1 MKNKLSKKKLQ
12 KMIASDFTDLTVE
25 EIKALIQ
32 NEVEKG
38 ADKLDTDYIDLCF
51 ELLSIKK
58 DDVSDVKRIKFSK
71 PIKIMLVAAVI
82 VTLLVSTITVM
93 AQFGLNLPQRIA
105 HLFDGDA
112 KVDYKLEGLN
122 NTANSY
128 ALLESDLAK
137 QLETY
142 GITPVTFPEELI
154 KENCR
159 ITKITNMTSDES
171 ISKNVSIDFDYKDY
185 HGVLSIAQYFN
196 GFMLGGET
204 TVVDVISGQ
213 MKNINGMDVVIL
225 EQEDDYCTV
234 RYKDNNTIYEIYLE
248 CDLETTIG
256 LVESIK

>member
-1 MKNKLSKKKLQ
+1 
-12 KMIASDFTDLTVE
+12 MIASDFTDLTVE

-51 ELLSIKK
+51 ELLSIKN
-58 DDVSDVKRIKFSK
+58 DTTSDAKRIKFSK
-71 PIKIMLVAAVI
+71 PVKVILVAAAI
-82 VTLLVSTITVM
+82 ITVFISAITVT
-93 AQFGLNLPQRIA
+93 AQFGLDLPQKIA
-105 HLFDGDA
+105 HLFEG
-112 KVDYKLEGLN
+112 DYKLESLN
-122 NTANSY
+122 NTANGY

-137 QLETY
+137 QLAAY

-154 KENCR
+154 KENCK

-171 ISKNVSIDFDYKDY
+171 ISKDVTIDFEYQNNN
-185 HGVLSIAQYFN
+185 GILTIAQYAD
-196 GFMLGGET
+196 GFMFGGET

-234 RYKDNNTIYEIYLE
+234 RYKDNNTIYELFIDCNL
-248 CDLETTIG
+248 DTMITF
-256 LVESIK
+256 VKSIK

>member
-58 DDVSDVKRIKFSK
+58 DTASDAKRIKFSK
-71 PIKIMLVAAVI
+71 PVKVIFVAAVI
-82 VTLLVSTITVM
+82 VTVLVSTITVT
-93 AQFGLNLPQRIA
+93 AQFGLDLPQKIA
-105 HLFDGDA
+105 HLFEGDA

-171 ISKNVSIDFDYKDY
+171 ISKDVTIDFEYQNNN
-185 HGVLSIAQYFN
+185 GILTVTQYAD
-196 GFMLGGET
+196 GFMFGGET
-204 TVVDVISGQ
+204 IVIDVVSGQ

-225 EQEDDYCTV
+225 EQEGDYCTV

-248 CDLETTIG
+248 CDLDTTIG

>member
-58 DDVSDVKRIKFSK
+58 EVVSDVKRIKFSK

-82 VTLLVSTITVM
+82 FALLVSTITVM
-93 AQFGLNLPQRIA
+93 AQFGLNLPQGIA

-112 KVDYKLEGLN
+112 KVDYKLESLN
-122 NTANSY
+122 NTANDY
-128 ALLESDLAK
+128 ALMESDLAK

-142 GITPVTFPEELI
+142 GITPITFPEELI

-159 ITKITNMTSDES
+159 ITKITNMTNDES
-171 ISKNVSIDFDYKDY
+171 ISKDVTIDFKYQNY
-185 HGVLSIAQYFN
+185 NGILTIAQYADD
-196 GFMLGGET
+196 FMFGGET

-234 RYKDNNTIYEIYLE
+234 RYKDNNTIYELFID
-248 CDLETTIG
+248 CDLDTMITF
-256 LVESIK
+256 VESIK

>member
-58 DDVSDVKRIKFSK
+58 DTATDAKRIRFSK
-71 PIKIMLVAAVI
+71 PVKVILVAAVI
-82 VTLLVSTITVM
+82 VTVLVSTITVT
-93 AQFGLNLPQRIA
+93 AQFGLDLPQRIA
-105 HLFDGDA
+105 HLFEGNA
-112 KVDYKLEGLN
+112 KVDYKLESLN
-122 NTANSY
+122 NTANGY

-137 QLETY
+137 QLEAY

-171 ISKNVSIDFDYKDY
+171 ISKDVTIDFEYQN
-185 HGVLSIAQYFN
+185 HSGILTIAQYTD

-234 RYKDNNTIYEIYLE
+234 RYKDNNTIYELFID
-248 CDLETTIG
+248 CDLDTMITF
-256 LVESIK
+256 VESIK

>member
-105 HLFDGDA
+105 HLLEGDA
-112 KVDYKLEGLN
+112 KVDYKLESFN
-122 NTANSY
+122 NTANGY
-128 ALLESDLAK
+128 TLLESDLAK

-142 GITPVTFPEELI
+142 GITPITFPEELI

-171 ISKNVSIDFDYKDY
+171 ISKDATIDFDYKDY
-185 HGVLSIAQYFN
+185 HGVLSITQYSD
-196 GFMLGGET
+196 GFMFGGET

-234 RYKDNNTIYEIYLE
+234 RYKDNNTIYELFID
-248 CDLETTIG
+248 CDLDTMITF
-256 LVESIK
+256 VESIT

>member
-51 ELLSIKK
+51 ELLSIKN
-58 DDVSDVKRIKFSK
+58 DTTSDAKRIKFSK
-71 PIKIMLVAAVI
+71 PVKVILVAAAI
-82 VTLLVSTITVM
+82 ITVFISAITVT
-93 AQFGLNLPQRIA
+93 AQFGLDLTQKIA
-105 HLFDGDA
+105 HLFEGDA
-112 KVDYKLEGLN
+112 KVDYKLESLN
-122 NTANSY
+122 NTANGY

-137 QLETY
+137 QLAAY
-142 GITPVTFPEELI
+142 GITPVTFPEKLI
-154 KENCR
+154 KENGR

-171 ISKNVSIDFDYKDY
+171 ISKDVTIDFEYQNNN
-185 HGVLSIAQYFN
+185 GILTVTQYAD
-196 GFMLGGET
+196 GFMFGGET
-204 TVVDVISGQ
+204 IVIDVVSGQ

-248 CDLETTIG
+248 CDLDTTIG